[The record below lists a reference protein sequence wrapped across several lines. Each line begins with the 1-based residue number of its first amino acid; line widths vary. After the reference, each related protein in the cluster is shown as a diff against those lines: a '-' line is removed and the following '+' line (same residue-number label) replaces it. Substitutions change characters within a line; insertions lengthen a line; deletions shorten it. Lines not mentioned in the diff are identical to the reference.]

1 MLEELK
7 KVFNIKKTE
16 NGAYTLK
23 SSLNALVDLFAL
35 GGAYRLKSE
44 QDVLALFYTAFK
56 EDKDLAM
63 KTLFYLRDI
72 RGGQGERRF
81 FRIVLMDMAVKEPAA
96 VRQILS
102 YIPEYGRWD
111 DLLVLLAT
119 PLKEEVLA
127 IVTKQFQEDRKKNEK
142 GEAISL
148 LAKWLPSVSVRNKE
162 RKAQLMILLTAWKM
176 NQDAYRKILSRLRQS
191 LDLLETKL
199 SESDYD
205 AVDYQKLP
213 SVAGMKYRQAF
224 YRNDMERYMTFLEQL
239 KTGEAKINTAALYPA
254 DIVGKILQARGVVE
268 QRELYNGMWANLPD
282 YIGDRTE
289 KSLAVVDVSG
299 SMTGKPMEV
308 AIALGIYLSERN
320 HSEFKDYFMT
330 FSEEPQ
336 LCALEGVDFV
346 EKVQNLSRASWG
358 YNTNL
363 EKVFTVML
371 SAAKRARLSQEEMID
386 KLYIISDM
394 EFDAA
399 VCGRN
404 RNFRRDTLFK
414 TLKSMMRRAGY
425 QMPEIVFWNVNAR
438 QHQLPVSA
446 SEEYVKLVSGY
457 SPSLFKDLIEDATIT
472 PEEFMLKVITSERYE
487 AIKAA

>member
-1 MLEELK
+1 MLNELK
-7 KVFNIKKTE
+7 KMFNITKTE

-35 GGAYRLKSE
+35 GGSYRLKSE
-44 QDVLALFYTAFK
+44 QEVLALFYEAFRQ
-56 EDKDLAM
+56 DKDLAM

-81 FRIVLMDMAVKEPAA
+81 FRIVLLDLAVNEPAT
-96 VRQILS
+96 VRQLLP

-111 DLLVLLAT
+111 DVLALLST
-119 PLKEEVLA
+119 PLKEEVLTV
-127 IVTKQFQEDRKKNEK
+127 VTRQFQEDKKQF
-142 GEAISL
+142 EAGQPISL
-148 LAKWLPSVSVRNKE
+148 LAKWLPSVSVKSKE
-162 RKAQLMILLTAWKM
+162 RKGQLMLLLKAWNM
-176 NQDAYRKILSRLRQS
+176 NQAVYRKMLSRLRQS
-191 LDLLETKL
+191 LNLLETKL
-199 SESDYD
+199 SECDYE
-205 AVDYQKLP
+205 AIDYQKLP

-224 YRNDMERYMTFLEQL
+224 YRNDMERYMAFLEQL
-239 KTGEAKINTAALYPA
+239 KTGSARINAAALYPA
-254 DIVGKILQARGVVE
+254 DIVGKILQSRDVAE
-268 QRELYNGMWANLPD
+268 HRELYNGMWANLPD

-289 KSLAVVDVSG
+289 NSLAVVDVSG

-320 HSEFKDYFMT
+320 HGEFKDYFMT

-336 LCALEGVDFV
+336 LCALEGKDFV

-363 EKVFTVML
+363 EKVFTVIL
-371 SAAKRARLSQEEMID
+371 SAAKKARFSQEQMID

-404 RNFRRDTLFK
+404 RNYSRETLFK
-414 TLKSMMRRAGY
+414 KLKAMMSRAGY

-438 QHQLPVSA
+438 QQQLPVSA
-446 SEEYVKLVSGY
+446 QEEGVKLVSGY
-457 SPSLFKDLIEDATIT
+457 SPSLFKDLIEDATIS

-487 AIKAA
+487 PIKAA